1 MYQSLLKN
9 KIEYNMMS
17 GSTSFSSAY
26 DDVLPKELTQANFR
40 RGKWTVEEENYTS
53 RIIKDFEN
61 GASFFSFEEQSAVLT
76 IPALMMP
83 FYHLFHSTPVI
94 IQYRLY
100 DTFNRAHLIYR
111 Q

>member
-1 MYQSLLKN
+1 
-9 KIEYNMMS
+9 MMS
-17 GSTSFSSAY
+17 GSTSFSSTY

-61 GASFFSFEEQSAVLT
+61 GASFYSFDEQSAVLT
-76 IPALMMP
+76 IPTLTMP
-83 FYHLFHSTPVI
+83 FDHLIHSTHLI
-94 IQYRLY
+94 TQYRLY
-100 DTFNRAHLIYR
+100 GTFNRAHVIYS

>member
-1 MYQSLLKN
+1 
-9 KIEYNMMS
+9 MMS

-76 IPALMMP
+76 SSPNDAFLSSISLDPC
-83 FYHLFHSTPVI
+83 HNSISVI
-94 IQYRLY
+94 
-100 DTFNRAHLIYR
+100 
-111 Q
+111 